1 MNIQEILNMVDEDI
15 ARAEE
20 QQPDNK
26 EENIDFLL
34 SELEASRE
42 LDEDRL
48 AEKYLAMHTMYQFL
62 TRPGN
67 LIKILDCKDQLTLGE
82 CLPMLTYLPWV
93 KDTEFERLCLEASFC
108 SLYNHFQYGNELEKG
123 FAAIATIKYE
133 NEHLHKQMDEV
144 DFQYE
149 PQILLYQVQ
158 ASMVPFVRRVYEMYP
173 MLEEERINEFCNR
186 IEATLADL
194 ELSQERM
201 MFKTRLIYNFMIEAD
216 IRCYEGI
223 NEEEE

>member
-93 KDTEFERLCLEASFC
+93 KDTEFERL
-108 SLYNHFQYGNELEKG
+108 
-123 FAAIATIKYE
+123 
-133 NEHLHKQMDEV
+133 
-144 DFQYE
+144 
-149 PQILLYQVQ
+149 
-158 ASMVPFVRRVYEMYP
+158 
-173 MLEEERINEFCNR
+173 
-186 IEATLADL
+186 
-194 ELSQERM
+194 
-201 MFKTRLIYNFMIEAD
+201 
-216 IRCYEGI
+216 
-223 NEEEE
+223 

>member
-1 MNIQEILNMVDEDI
+1 MNIQEILNMLDEDI

-82 CLPMLTYLPWV
+82 CLPMLIYSFFFQHRIHFV
-93 KDTEFERLCLEASFC
+93 NSSDERYHR
-108 SLYNHFQYGNELEKG
+108 SLHL
-123 FAAIATIKYE
+123 IK
-133 NEHLHKQMDEV
+133 
-144 DFQYE
+144 
-149 PQILLYQVQ
+149 
-158 ASMVPFVRRVYEMYP
+158 
-173 MLEEERINEFCNR
+173 
-186 IEATLADL
+186 
-194 ELSQERM
+194 
-201 MFKTRLIYNFMIEAD
+201 
-216 IRCYEGI
+216 
-223 NEEEE
+223 